1 MSTGHFHNAGGYID
15 HDEVEPL
22 FPVESLPGVVQQRD
36 AQLRLQSVAP
46 KAVLAVRPTGLA
58 SSYFL
63 TQHPLTAIDIDAL
76 PSSTRRQIAQIC
88 PGGLDQFEVIQV
100 GRGVSAPDN
109 HSLREWTA

>member
-1 MSTGHFHNAGGYID
+1 MSFRHFHAAGGYID
-15 HDEVEPL
+15 HDEAEPL
-22 FPVESLPGVVQQRD
+22 FPVEGLAGAVQHGD

-46 KAVLAVRPTGLA
+46 EAALAVRPTGLA

-76 PSSTRRQIAQIC
+76 PSSTRRRIAQTC
-88 PGGLDQFEVIQV
+88 PGRVGQFEVIQI
-100 GRGVSAPDN
+100 GRGVSALKS